1 MTHPIDSSSPYM
13 PFLYD
18 LPTNSV
24 GRLTPSTMMRSLG
37 ARALRWQLEKKPF
50 IAVYSGSRTGK
61 SPNHMA
67 VAKELGQSIE
77 NVEGVA
83 VTGGTSPGLMGAVLN
98 ECSRQVCFIPKL
110 FASRTGAGVAIEDVH
125 AHAVNHVVPDFWER
139 KTAMTLIADAGF
151 IVLPGGYGS
160 LDEAFESLIFAA
172 RTNRR
177 VTFVNPNG
185 YWDSTLSLFSSF
197 AKQGLMPPE
206 YLNCI
211 SSAPDASTAVEGLLQ
226 HQQAN
231 AKNTLTPQKKA
242 IATTSLRN
250 FFETNPQK
258 LPNAIFSFI
267 GKAPRIGLIASGNIG
282 KEEADFNLSQRTYR
296 SRFVD
301 NTTMIARQFVKAG
314 AALVLMGDRRG
325 LRARM
330 AQAALEAGGKVIWL
344 QRNPTR
350 LPLNIRRLNE
360 QEMQIDVPRYFE
372 RARLFATIV
381 QGQCIIA
388 GGIHTANE
396 ALSHV
401 TRNQTGHGDYC
412 DVVPHCRDMGR
423 PRMVAHAYDPHL
435 DDNGLRLW
443 EPLAKQVWHCANEG
457 FINKKDL
464 GLLLFHRR
472 AESITGN
479 VMSGLGHQP
488 DFLVELSKMGKQR
501 SPSSTP
507 VPCAPKPTLG

>member
-1 MTHPIDSSSPYM
+1 M

-24 GRLTPSTMMRSLG
+24 GHLTPSTMIQSLG
-37 ARALRWQLEKKPF
+37 PRAIRWQLKKKPF
-50 IAVYSGSRTGK
+50 IAVYSGSRKGK
-61 SPNHMA
+61 SPDYMA
-67 VAKELGQSIE
+67 VAKELGRSIE
-77 NVEGVA
+77 SAGAVA
-83 VTGGTSPGLMGAVLN
+83 VTGGTSPGLMGAVLS
-98 ECSRQVCFIPKL
+98 ECSKQICFIPEL
-110 FASRTGAGVAIEDVH
+110 FASPTGAGVAIEDVH

-172 RTNRR
+172 RTTRR
-177 VTFVNPNG
+177 ITFVNPNG
-185 YWDSTLSLFSSF
+185 YWDSTLSLLASF
-197 AKQGLMPPE
+197 AQQGLMPPE

-211 SSAPDASTAVEGLLQ
+211 SSAPDAQTAVEGLLQ
-226 HQQAN
+226 HQQTYAN
-231 AKNTLTPQKKA
+231 ITLPSQKKA
-242 IATTSLRN
+242 IATTSLRS
-250 FFETNPQK
+250 FLEQNPHK
-258 LPNAIFSFI
+258 LPNALFSFI
-267 GKAPRIGLIASGNIG
+267 GHAPRVGIIASGNIG
-282 KEEADFNLSQRTYR
+282 REETAFNLSQRTYR
-296 SRFVD
+296 ARFVD
-301 NTTMIARQFVKAG
+301 NTSMIARQFVKAG
-314 AALVLMGDRRG
+314 AALVLMGNRRG

-344 QRNPTR
+344 QRNSTR

-396 ALSHV
+396 ALSHI

-412 DVVPHCRDMGR
+412 DIVPHCRDTGR
-423 PRMVAHAYDPHL
+423 PRMVAHAYDPPL
-435 DDNGLRLW
+435 DNNGLRLW
-443 EPLAKQVWHCANEG
+443 TPLAQQVWHCANEG

-464 GLLLFHRR
+464 GLFLFHRR

-479 VMSGLGHQP
+479 VMNGIGTQP
-488 DFLVELSKMGKQR
+488 DFLVELSKMGKKR
-501 SPSSTP
+501 RPFATP
-507 VPCAPKPTLG
+507 VPCAHKSKLG